1 MRWLPIKTAPKGEKP
16 VLVNDTNE
24 GNAPWAAARWL
35 EGSEWSG
42 WVYDDELM
50 NDSYPLGP
58 NPTCWLDIPDIPE
71 TLS

>member
-50 NDSYPLGP
+50 NDSYPL
-58 NPTCWLDIPDIPE
+58 
-71 TLS
+71 